1 MPIDADHG
9 RLGRR
14 TIYSALNRCP
24 EESRIVRTLQKIAIA
39 ALLAVPAAAQA
50 QEVGDIEAGH
60 AYAKKVCAECHAVE
74 RGEKESPYLD
84 LPSFQAVADEPAI
97 TGRALA
103 VWLTNPHPNM
113 PNFILPQADRDNVIA
128 YIISLKSA
136 SR

>member
-1 MPIDADHG
+1 M
-9 RLGRR
+9 
-14 TIYSALNRCP
+14 
-24 EESRIVRTLQKIAIA
+24 RTLQKIAIA

-113 PNFILPQADRDNVIA
+113 PNFILPQADTRQCHRLHHQPQIGLPLTRRRA
-128 YIISLKSA
+128 L
-136 SR
+136 SRAGTRSWR